1 MAVVWNPNLYLRN
14 LAPRIRP
21 AMDLLRAAVTAL
33 PPGKEAS
40 DIEHV
45 LDLGCGPGKSFFF
58 IFEILTDRLLLQNQL
73 FAFLNICSL
82 T

>member
-14 LAPRIRP
+14 LAPRLRP

-40 DIEHV
+40 DVEHV
-45 LDLGCGPGKSFFF
+45 LDLGCGPGEST
-58 IFEILTDRLLLQNQL
+58 ISTDLSTN
-73 FAFLNICSL
+73 
-82 T
+82 

>member
-1 MAVVWNPNLYLRN
+1 MKADEEWSQQSNPHCRHRMAVVWNPNLYLRN

-45 LDLGCGPGKSFFF
+45 LDLGCGPGKLLFFH
-58 IFEILTDRLLLQNQL
+58 I
-73 FAFLNICSL
+73 
-82 T
+82 